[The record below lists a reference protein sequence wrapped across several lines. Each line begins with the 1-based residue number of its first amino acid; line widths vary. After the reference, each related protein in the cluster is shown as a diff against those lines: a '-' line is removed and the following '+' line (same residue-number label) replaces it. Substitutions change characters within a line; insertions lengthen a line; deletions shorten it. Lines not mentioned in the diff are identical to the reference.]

1 MKYLKIE
8 IIQIQKNDYIVSEK
22 IRDIQ
27 EMLEDGL
34 DEKQVKSMK
43 YVVCIMCG
51 FTCFND
57 ITLKKQTNMKHGDIL
72 KDKKN

>member
-1 MKYLKIE
+1 
-8 IIQIQKNDYIVSEK
+8 
-22 IRDIQ
+22 
-27 EMLEDGL
+27 MLEDGL

-72 KDKKN
+72 KDKKKLTYLNTYQLQARTP